1 MASAPQ
7 KRTLDRGPSNGQPKR
22 QKKNDI
28 NGKNATHPLNGDQRL
43 SKIPVGSSYN
53 DAQWQATVDKVVKAV
68 VSIHFMQVEDF
79 DTESAMCSEATG
91 FVVDANMGLILTN
104 RHVVNPGPF
113 IGYAVFD
120 NHEECEVKPI
130 YRDPV
135 HDFGFLKFDPSEIKY
150 MQVTELKLKPE
161 LAKVGCEIRV
171 IGNDSGEK
179 LSILSGFISRVDRNA
194 PDYGPQSYNDF
205 NTEYIQAAAS
215 ASGGSSGSPVV
226 NMEGYAVALQA
237 GGSTESSTDFF
248 LPVFRVL
255 RALKCIQAK
264 NKVTRG
270 TIQVQWV
277 LEPFDKCRRLGLTSE
292 KEKMMREHF
301 PQINGLLVSSI
312 SLPEGPADK
321 LIKEGDCLISIND
334 TLISS
339 FVTVDEILD
348 KSIDKDVHIV
358 VQRGGKDIE
367 LTCKVQDLH
376 SITPDR
382 YLSVCGATFND
393 LSYQLARIYGIAVKG
408 LFVSNAGGSFVLG
421 SPDITNCWIIDTL
434 DNKPV
439 TNLDSFIEVMKK
451 IPDRAF
457 IPVKY
462 HHLTDAHVPLFKYIF
477 IDRHWYRS
485 FRMAKRNDET
495 GLWDFT
501 TIQDKPLPPLPITP
515 KHAKF
520 MDLPSEFN
528 GCKKLVRS
536 FALVDAT
543 YPLPLD
549 SFPGHIRRVY
559 GVIIDAEHGYILTSR
574 HCIAH
579 DLCDINVSIAESIII
594 PGKVVF
600 LHPTKG
606 YAIVKYDPSL
616 VKAPVETPK
625 FGTKPL
631 DRGEK
636 VVFVGYNKSLRVV
649 LDETKV
655 SDIGV
660 INIPSN
666 SNSPRYKAT
675 NVEAVLIDSTAGQK
689 CSSGVLADKDG
700 TVRAFWL
707 SCDGEEDKMYTMGV
721 NVTDVM
727 WELEFLRDGK
737 LPDLKIIDVEFGSIL
752 IATARINGVPE
763 SWIKQIEDHATD
775 KLQFLYVPSVS
786 TNLDNE
792 PACDLKPGDIVL
804 SVNGKLITRFRDVD
818 SIIKELTPETEYLS
832 FKVVREKEMMDVQ
845 VKLTRTA
852 NFLTKQVVF
861 WSGCALQEPHHG
873 VRQAI
878 KNLPSKVYCTSMSQ
892 GSPSRFY
899 TVGITNFITH
909 VNEQPTPTLDAFIKV
924 IKTIKDNSYCK
935 LRIVSYDNIPMA
947 QTLKVNYHYFPTS
960 ELSKNAKT
968 GEWEFQNIKMVEKD
982 KDEKNVI
989 GETTH

>member
-1 MASAPQ
+1 MPLSPQ
-7 KRTLDRGPSNGQPKR
+7 KRSVDNKVGGSHKR
-22 QKKNDI
+22 QKQDQTAIITNVQS
-28 NGKNATHPLNGDQRL
+28 NGSSTATDFSGKFESSLR
-43 SKIPVGSSYN
+43 KIPLASSYN
-53 DAQWQATVDKVVKAV
+53 DSQWQDTVEKVVKAV

-91 FVVDANMGLILTN
+91 FVVDAKLGLILTN
-104 RHVVNPGPF
+104 RHVVGPGPF

-120 NHEECEVKPI
+120 NHEECEVKPL

-150 MQVTELKLKPE
+150 MDITELNLRPD

-179 LSILSGFISRVDRNA
+179 LSILSGFISRLDRNA

-226 NMEGYAVALQA
+226 NMDGDAVALQA

-248 LPVFRVL
+248 LPVYRVL
-255 RALKCIQAK
+255 RAMKCLQSNQPVA
-264 NKVTRG
+264 RG
-270 TIQVQWV
+270 TIQVQWY
-277 LEPFDKCRRLGLTSE
+277 LEPFDKCRRLGLTPE
-292 KEKMMREHF
+292 TEKMMRQNF
-301 PQINGLLVSSI
+301 PHINGLLVSAI

-321 LIKEGDCLISIND
+321 LIKEGDCLISINGK
-334 TLISS
+334 LISS

-348 KSIDKDVHIV
+348 SNVGNEVKILI
-358 VQRGGKDIE
+358 QRGGQDME
-367 LTCKVQDLH
+367 VTCKVQDLH

-393 LSYQLARIYGIAVKG
+393 LSYQLARIYGIPVRG
-408 LFVSNAGGSFVLG
+408 LYVSNAGGSFVLG
-421 SPDITNCWIIDTL
+421 SPDLTNCWIIDTI
-434 DNKPV
+434 DNKETP
-439 TNLDSFIEVMKK
+439 NLDAFIEVMKQ
-451 IPDRAF
+451 IPDKAF
-457 IPVKY
+457 VPVKY
-462 HHLTDAHVPLFKYIF
+462 HHLTDIHVPLFKYVY
-477 IDRHWYRS
+477 IDRHWTKS
-485 FRMAKRNDET
+485 FKTAKRNDKT

-501 TIQDKPLPPLPITP
+501 TIQKEPVPPLPCTP

-520 MDLPSEFN
+520 LDLPTEFAA
-528 GCKKLVRS
+528 CKTLVRS

-549 SFPGHIRRVY
+549 SFPGHVRRVY
-559 GVIIDAEHGYILTSR
+559 GVIIDAEEGYILTSR
-574 HCIAH
+574 HCVSH
-579 DLCDINVSIAESIII
+579 DLCDINITIAESIII

-606 YAIVKYDPSL
+606 YAIIKYDPSL

-625 FGTKPL
+625 FGSKPL
-631 DRGEK
+631 ERGEK
-636 VVFVGYNKSLRVV
+636 VIFIGYNKSLRIVI
-649 LDETKV
+649 DETKV
-655 SDIGV
+655 SDVGV

-666 SNSPRYKAT
+666 SNAPRYKAT
-675 NVEAVLIDSTAGQK
+675 NVEAVLIDSTSGQK
-689 CSSGVLADKDG
+689 CGSGVLADKDG

-707 SCDGEEDKMYTMGV
+707 SCDGEEDRMYTMGV

-727 WELEFLRDGK
+727 WELEFLKNGK

-752 IATARINGVPE
+752 IATARINGVSE
-763 SWIKQIEDHATD
+763 EWIKKIENNSKD
-775 KLQFLYVPSVS
+775 KLQFLYVPSVT
-786 TNLDNE
+786 TNLENNS
-792 PACDLKPGDIVL
+792 PCDLKPGDIVL
-804 SVNGKLITRFRDVD
+804 SANDRLITRFRDLD
-818 SIIKELTPETEYLS
+818 SVIRDLPPDVEQVS
-832 FKVVREKEMMDVQ
+832 FKVVREKKVIDLD

-878 KNLPSKVYCTSMSQ
+878 SNLPSKVYCTYMSQ
-892 GSPSRFY
+892 GSPSKFY

-909 VNEQPTPTLDAFIKV
+909 VNEKPTPTLDEFVKV
-924 IKTIKDNSYCK
+924 VREIKDNTYCK
-935 LRIVSYDNIPMA
+935 LRIVSFDNIPMA
-947 QTLKVNYHYFPTS
+947 QTLKVNYHYFPTV
-960 ELSKNAKT
+960 ELVKDIPTNK
-968 GEWEFQNIKMVEKD
+968 WEFHEITSEEKP
-982 KDEKNVI
+982 KKE
-989 GETTH
+989 

>member
-1 MASAPQ
+1 
-7 KRTLDRGPSNGQPKR
+7 
-22 QKKNDI
+22 
-28 NGKNATHPLNGDQRL
+28 
-43 SKIPVGSSYN
+43 
-53 DAQWQATVDKVVKAV
+53 
-68 VSIHFMQVEDF
+68 
-79 DTESAMCSEATG
+79 
-91 FVVDANMGLILTN
+91 
-104 RHVVNPGPF
+104 
-113 IGYAVFD
+113 
-120 NHEECEVKPI
+120 
-130 YRDPV
+130 
-135 HDFGFLKFDPSEIKY
+135 
-150 MQVTELKLKPE
+150 
-161 LAKVGCEIRV
+161 
-171 IGNDSGEK
+171 
-179 LSILSGFISRVDRNA
+179 
-194 PDYGPQSYNDF
+194 
-205 NTEYIQAAAS
+205 
-215 ASGGSSGSPVV
+215 
-226 NMEGYAVALQA
+226 
-237 GGSTESSTDFF
+237 
-248 LPVFRVL
+248 
-255 RALKCIQAK
+255 
-264 NKVTRG
+264 
-270 TIQVQWV
+270 
-277 LEPFDKCRRLGLTSE
+277 
-292 KEKMMREHF
+292 
-301 PQINGLLVSSI
+301 
-312 SLPEGPADK
+312 
-321 LIKEGDCLISIND
+321 
-334 TLISS
+334 
-339 FVTVDEILD
+339 
-348 KSIDKDVHIV
+348 
-358 VQRGGKDIE
+358 
-367 LTCKVQDLH
+367 
-376 SITPDR
+376 
-382 YLSVCGATFND
+382 
-393 LSYQLARIYGIAVKG
+393 
-408 LFVSNAGGSFVLG
+408 
-421 SPDITNCWIIDTL
+421 
-434 DNKPV
+434 
-439 TNLDSFIEVMKK
+439 
-451 IPDRAF
+451 
-457 IPVKY
+457 
-462 HHLTDAHVPLFKYIF
+462 
-477 IDRHWYRS
+477 
-485 FRMAKRNDET
+485 
-495 GLWDFT
+495 
-501 TIQDKPLPPLPITP
+501 
-515 KHAKF
+515 

-675 NVEAVLIDSTAGQK
+675 NVEAVLVDSTAGQK

-721 NVTDVM
+721 NVTDIM

-786 TNLDNE
+786 TNLDNK

-818 SIIKELTPETEYLS
+818 SIIKELAPETEFLT
-832 FKVVREKEMMDVQ
+832 FKVVREKQMIDIQ
-845 VKLTRTA
+845 VKVTRTA

-909 VNEQPTPTLDAFIKV
+909 VNEEPTPTLDAFIKV
-924 IKTIKDNSYCK
+924 IKRIKDNSYCK

-947 QTLKVNYHYFPTS
+947 QTLKVNYHYLSLIHISEPTR
-960 ELSKNAKT
+960 
-968 GEWEFQNIKMVEKD
+968 
-982 KDEKNVI
+982 
-989 GETTH
+989 H